1 MERSKAYG
9 SNKRNR
15 KCVTYHIE
23 MDIKIV
29 LGILRLVLEVAKIFL
44 LLLNLV
50 FRVFMA
56 FVGAGTP

>member
-1 MERSKAYG
+1 MAVISGIGNVLLTILKW
-9 SNKRNR
+9 
-15 KCVTYHIE
+15 TL
-23 MDIKIV
+23 KIV

-50 FRVFMA
+50 FRVFIA

>member
-1 MERSKAYG
+1 MAALSGIGNVLLIILKW
-9 SNKRNR
+9 
-15 KCVTYHIE
+15 TL
-23 MDIKIV
+23 KIV
-29 LGILRLVLEVAKIFL
+29 LGMLRLVLEAAKIFL

>member
-1 MERSKAYG
+1 MAVISGIGNVLLTILKW
-9 SNKRNR
+9 
-15 KCVTYHIE
+15 IL
-23 MDIKIV
+23 KIV

-50 FRVFMA
+50 FREFMA

>member
-1 MERSKAYG
+1 MAG
-9 SNKRNR
+9 IVLR
-15 KCVTYHIE
+15 KTGVVLLTILKW
-23 MDIKIV
+23 ILKIV
-29 LGILRLVLEVAKIFL
+29 LGMLRLVLQAAKIFL